1 MITALGTLIG
11 GIGLFLIGMMHL
23 TDGLKQSA
31 GDQLEFYLNRWTS
44 TKLRAFASGFTL
56 TSLVQS
62 SSVITVATIGFV
74 NANLLK
80 MSQAVWVV
88 FGSNVGTT
96 MTAWIVALIGFKFKV
111 EVFAL
116 PLVGI
121 GAFFH
126 ILSQSPQWRAL
137 GGAIAGFGLLFVG
150 LDLLQGSLEAYKGS
164 FELLGARDFDLL
176 HVFLLLGI
184 GFIMTLIMQS
194 SSASMAMILTLVNA
208 GVIPLALGAA
218 AVIGANIG
226 TTSTAVLATV
236 GATPNAKRVAWAHV
250 SFNLVAALG
259 ALILLPL
266 VSEVFTVAFEKKLM
280 GGNAAFW
287 LAVYHSLF
295 NLFGVLLMIPLEPRI
310 TRYLEQRFH
319 RKEQEVLR
327 LRFLDKTI
335 VNMPPIA
342 LQSAVNELKYLMQ
355 LTTALL
361 SRPRHDPGLTEDL
374 HKLVNL
380 LKQFDDFVV
389 LVLRQPMADKDA
401 LAFTKAIRCSQGMIN
416 AIQLFKQLDGV
427 RDQLKVFELSQLLT
441 QTDAEFKRFLSGF
454 INANDLAAIQTDLK
468 KLSDHVDS
476 QNRSIFNLVK
486 IRDITGSD
494 MDLAIQ
500 QLAQRKRI
508 AKQLVKT
515 AQRLKDIDSEI
526 HELTS
531 EAKPDLS
538 EEEKQTTES

>member
-31 GDQLEFYLNRWTS
+31 GEKLEYYLNRWTN
-44 TKLRAFASGFTL
+44 TKKRAFFSGFTL

-111 EVFAL
+111 ELFAL

-121 GAFFH
+121 GAFLH
-126 ILSQSPQWRAL
+126 ILSRSPQWRAL

-164 FELLGARDFDLL
+164 FEILGARDFDVL

-184 GFIMTLIMQS
+184 GFLMTLVMQS
-194 SSASMAMILTLVNA
+194 SSASMAMILTFVNA
-208 GVIPLALGAA
+208 GVVPLALGAA

-250 SFNLVAALG
+250 SFNIVAGVG
-259 ALILLPL
+259 ALIFLPL
-266 VSEVFTVAFEKKLM
+266 VSEVFTDAYDKKLM

-295 NLFGVLLMIPLEPRI
+295 NLFGVLLMIPFEPRI
-310 TRYLEQRFH
+310 TRFLKGRFH
-319 RKEQEVLR
+319 RKEEEPLR
-327 LRFLDKTI
+327 LRYLDKTI

-342 LQSAVNELKYLMQ
+342 LQSVINELKYLIQ
-355 LTTALL
+355 LTTTMMLR
-361 SRPRHDPGLTEDL
+361 SRQDPNLKDEL
-374 HKLVNL
+374 QKLIEL

-389 LVLRQPMADKDA
+389 LVLRQPMSDADA
-401 LAFTKAIRCSQGMIN
+401 LAFTKAIRCSQGMVN
-416 AIQLFKQLDGV
+416 AIQLFKHLDEEDGQIK
-427 RDQLKVFELSQLLT
+427 DQVLTQMLSQTELKFNTYLESF
-441 QTDAEFKRFLSGF
+441 QG
-454 INANDLAAIQTDLK
+454 NNDLHTIHDQMRQFNTHIDNQTGI
-468 KLSDHVDS
+468 V
-476 QNRSIFNLVK
+476 FK
-486 IRDITGSD
+486 IIKTRNITGND
-494 MDLAIQ
+494 VDLTIQ
-500 QLAQRKRI
+500 RLAQRKRI
-508 AKQLVKT
+508 AKQIMKNI
-515 AQRLKDIDSEI
+515 QRLEDINTEAVEVDDESPND
-526 HELTS
+526 EL
-531 EAKPDLS
+531 
-538 EEEKQTTES
+538 QTLTD